1 MGFVED
7 IEIEIGILKQNIFV
21 WTGFCEPVFY
31 ITYPFFLKVNAGKTF
46 FLGAPDNLFLSDIDA
61 FDKIVALEKCTK
73 QDYPDNYKNDAERIF
88 GKSQRWNPS

>member
-7 IEIEIGILKQNIFV
+7 IEIEIGILEQYVFFRS
-21 WTGFCEPVFY
+21 GFCQTVFY

-46 FLGAPDNLFLSDIDA
+46 FLGTPDNLFLSDIDA
-61 FDKIVALEKCTK
+61 FDKIVALEKRTK
-73 QDYPDNYKNDAERIF
+73 QDYPDNYKKDAERIF